1 MKKTYAILLASTLSI
16 FSFVGILPTTIA
28 SSSTLNIDGK
38 FVLIPLPY
46 SYDALEPYIDKR
58 TMEIHHDKHE
68 QAYVDN
74 LNKALINYP
83 ELYSKTTEEMLKNLD
98 TIPDDIKQKVINNAG
113 GVYNH
118 EFFWSIMS
126 PKHNQKPS
134 GELLKAI
141 DSTFG
146 SFDNFKKLF
155 AENALSRFGSG
166 CAWLV
171 KDSNNKLSII
181 TTANQDSPIS
191 NNLTPIIGLDVWE
204 HAYYLKYQNKRN
216 EYIDNWWN
224 VVNWEQAEKNYSK

>member
-1 MKKTYAILLASTLSI
+1 MKKLYAILLASTLSI
-16 FSFVGILPTTIA
+16 ISFVGILPTTIA
-28 SSSTLNIDGK
+28 RSDNLNKDSK

-46 SYDALEPYIDKR
+46 AYDALEPYIDKR

-74 LNKALINYP
+74 LNKAIANYA

-98 TIPDDIKQKVINNAG
+98 TIPSDIRQSVINNAG

-126 PKHNQKPS
+126 PKHNQEPS
-134 GELLKAI
+134 GNLLTAI
-141 DSTFG
+141 NSTFG

-155 AENALSRFGSG
+155 TEAALSRFGSG
-166 CAWLV
+166 WVWLV

-191 NNLTPIIGLDVWE
+191 LGYTPILALDVWE
-204 HAYYLKYQNKRN
+204 HAYYLKYQNKRVD
-216 EYIDNWWN
+216 YINNWWN
-224 VVNWEQAEKNYSK
+224 VVNWKQAELYFNS

>member
-1 MKKTYAILLASTLSI
+1 MKKLYAILLASALSI
-16 FSFVGILPTTIA
+16 ISFVGILPTTIA
-28 SSSTLNIDGK
+28 RSDNLNKDSK

-46 SYDALEPYIDKR
+46 AYDALEPYIDKR

-74 LNKALINYP
+74 LNKAIANYA

-98 TIPDDIKQKVINNAG
+98 TIPTDIRQSVINNAG

-118 EFFWSIMS
+118 EFFWSVMS
-126 PKHNQKPS
+126 PKHNQEPS
-134 GELLKAI
+134 GNLLTAI
-141 DSTFG
+141 NSTFG

-155 AENALSRFGSG
+155 TEAALSRFGSG
-166 CAWLV
+166 WVWLV

-191 NNLTPIIGLDVWE
+191 LGYTPILALDVWE
-204 HAYYLKYQNKRN
+204 HAYYLKYQNKRVD
-216 EYIDNWWN
+216 YINNWWN
-224 VVNWEQAEKNYSK
+224 VVNWKQAELYFNS

>member
-1 MKKTYAILLASTLSI
+1 MKKLYAILLASVLSI
-16 FSFVGILPTTIA
+16 ISFVGILPTTIA
-28 SSSTLNIDGK
+28 SSDSLNKDSK

-46 SYDALEPYIDKR
+46 AYDALEPYIDKR

-74 LNKALINYP
+74 LNKAIANYS

-98 TIPDDIKQKVINNAG
+98 TIPTDIRQSVINNAG

-126 PKHNQKPS
+126 PKHNQEPS
-134 GELLKAI
+134 GNLLTAI
-141 DSTFG
+141 NSTFG

-155 AENALSRFGSG
+155 TEAALSRFGSG
-166 CAWLV
+166 WVWLV
-171 KDSNNKLSII
+171 KDSDNKLSII

-191 NNLTPIIGLDVWE
+191 LGYTPILALDVWE
-204 HAYYLKYQNKRN
+204 HAYYLKYQNKRI
-216 EYIDNWWN
+216 EYINNWWN
-224 VVNWEQAEKNYSK
+224 VVNWKQAETYFNR